1 MELTDV
7 SQFVRNAKRFREV
20 VAILAKHGLA
30 DGLSS
35 VQLPW
40 LAGLRGRSEDSPLT
54 TEQRIRVAMTELGTT
69 FIKLGQVLSTRPDLV
84 GQTLADELAS
94 LRADTPANSFDEVRV
109 IVESDLGETIEK
121 LYATFAEQP
130 IASAS
135 IGQVHVATTHQG
147 AAVVVKV
154 QHPGIENRIVNDLEI
169 MVYLAGIAEQHS
181 SRLRQY
187 HPVQT
192 VREFQKTLMQ
202 ELNFSRE
209 LRNMQRFRR
218 RFVKEQG
225 VRFPV
230 AYPELSSRRVL
241 TMERF
246 DGISF
251 SDSDALVRS
260 RLDLCEL
267 AARGANLFLMMV
279 FRDGFYHADPHPG
292 NLMVLSHEGG
302 GNRNGPVAEI
312 GVLDSGM
319 VGRVDER
326 LREELEQL
334 LVAAVR
340 QDADRLAEGVI
351 RIGQVP
357 PKFDRAALA
366 ESLREM
372 LEEYANQPL
381 NEVDLSRC
389 LKETIEIIRHYQI
402 YLPAKVA
409 MLLKVLIMLEGT
421 SHQLDPRFSLAEL
434 IQPYGQR
441 AMMRR
446 FSPKRI
452 AQKAR
457 ATAEQ
462 WQRLL
467 EILPSDAADILHNLK
482 KGEFDVHLEHRKL
495 DHVVNR
501 LVMGILTAAL
511 FVGSSLMLSLEVVP
525 TCYGVSVAGSIGCLT
540 AIYLGVRLLR
550 AVHKSGDVTSE

>member
-1 MELTDV
+1 MELTNV
-7 SQFVRNAKRFREV
+7 SQFVRNASRFREV

-30 DGLSS
+30 DGLSN

-40 LAGLRGRSEDSPLT
+40 LDELRGGSDDNQLT
-54 TEQRIRVAMTELGTT
+54 TEQRIRVAITELGTT

-84 GQTLADELAS
+84 GPALADELAP
-94 LRADTPANSFDEVRV
+94 LRADTPANAFNEVRV
-109 IVESDLGETIEK
+109 IVESDLGTTIEQLFVK
-121 LYATFAEQP
+121 FDEQP

-147 AAVVVKV
+147 ESVVVKV

-181 SRLRQY
+181 SQLRQY
-187 HPVQT
+187 RPVQT
-192 VREFQKTLMQ
+192 VKEFQKTLMQ

-209 LRNMQRFRR
+209 LRNMQKFQKS
-218 RFVKEQG
+218 FANEPG

-230 AYPELSSRRVL
+230 AFPQLSTRRVL

-251 SDSDALVRS
+251 SDKDELVRTG
-260 RLDLCEL
+260 LDLCDL
-267 AARGANLFLMMV
+267 AVRGANLFLTMV

-292 NLMVLSHEGG
+292 NLMALPCKNGEG
-302 GNRNGPVAEI
+302 NEPTADI

-319 VGRVDER
+319 VGRIDER

-334 LVAAVR
+334 LIAAVQ
-340 QDADRLAEGVI
+340 QDADRLAEGVS

-357 PKFDRAALA
+357 PMFDRAALA

-372 LEEYANQPL
+372 LEEYANQTL
-381 NEVDLSRC
+381 NEFNLSGC
-389 LKETIEIIRHYQI
+389 LNETIEIIRHYQI

-409 MLLKVLIMLEGT
+409 MLLKVLVMLEGT
-421 SHQLDPRFSLAEL
+421 AHQLDPRFSLAEL

-446 FSPKRI
+446 FSPKRM
-452 AQKAR
+452 ARKAK
-457 ATAEQ
+457 ANAEQ
-462 WQRLL
+462 WQRLI
-467 EILPSDAADILHNLK
+467 EILPRDAADILHNLK

-501 LVMGILTAAL
+501 LVLGILTAAL
-511 FVGSSLMLSLEVVP
+511 FVGSSLMLSLVVIP
-525 TCYGVSVAGSIGCLT
+525 TICGISVAGAVGCLA

-550 AVHKSGDVTSE
+550 AVHQSGDVTSK